1 MMKLNVSKKIMVV
14 LGATSLM
21 AVIGTLA
28 MFLVLVNVTS
38 QTRKLA
44 QQTATTSAT
53 MDSLIIVGVQVQG
66 VVQNLMREKDP
77 ENIEKLLAQDSVLYA
92 SARQLMANS
101 KDEESAVKTRFE
113 SLRDINT
120 AVIEKLLLGDFAQ
133 GQQKFIEES
142 APAFEKLLTSI
153 ALQKQMSSI
162 NAAKIRKNLERS
174 STMLTTVVVVVVIA
188 GIVFAIFLGM
198 AISRS
203 ITGPLAETNRMLGDI
218 ARGEGDLT
226 KRIAVKS
233 QDEIGELATGFNTF
247 MEKLQNIMRS
257 VASNTTTL
265 SGSSAQLTDVATTI
279 AATAEEMSV
288 QASLVSQSAQHSSDT
303 INTVA
308 GATDGMS
315 DSVASVAAAIEEMSA
330 SLAEVTMYCQK
341 ESAVAVE
348 ANTHAGS
355 TTELMGKLAISA
367 QDIGKVVDVIKT
379 IAGQT
384 NLLALNATIEAA
396 SAGAAGKGFA
406 VVAAEVKTLAR
417 KTAAA
422 TEEITVQIEGMQSS
436 TSAAV
441 KAIAAITKIIQEINE
456 ISGTIVSAVE
466 QQSATINEI
475 AKNVSGTRVAA
486 TDIARNVGESARGLT
501 EVSSN
506 ISGLSAGA
514 TDTASGINTVKESA
528 QSLSRLAAGLAEIVG
543 QFKV

>member
-77 ENIEKLLAQDSVLYA
+77 DNIEKLLAQDSVLYA